1 MYSTELRDLKKTLSD
16 LKDTLSDIEWTISDA
31 ESEIGKCSRQIDNID
46 LPSIDE
52 IDERYLF
59 KVNNLSDHFKYEL
72 LKEVFDKYSLEEVQ
86 QILKWEQGKG
96 IQIKL

>member
-1 MYSTELRDLKKTLSD
+1 MYSTELRNLKKTLSD
-16 LKDTLSDIEWTISDA
+16 LKDTLSDT
-31 ESEIGKCSRQIDNID
+31 ESKIGKCSRQIDNID
-46 LPSIDE
+46 LSSIDE